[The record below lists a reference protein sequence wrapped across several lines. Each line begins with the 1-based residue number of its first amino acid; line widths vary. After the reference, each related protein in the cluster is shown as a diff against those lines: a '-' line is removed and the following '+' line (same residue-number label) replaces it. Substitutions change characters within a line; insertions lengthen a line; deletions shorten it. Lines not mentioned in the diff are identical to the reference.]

1 MAWLLI
7 LPLGA
12 LVTSIIR
19 NVVGVQTYG
28 TLTPSLLAISFLQ
41 ADWLSG
47 GLVFGLVMG
56 LGLGGRAL
64 LGRLK
69 LLMGPRLGLVLTFVV
84 LGLAGALNL
93 AGRRGYHTDP
103 AALILPLVVLTM
115 IVERFYISIEEN
127 GLGLS
132 LRLLAG
138 TLGVG
143 ALCLALLRWRWLGQL
158 AVSYPEAQLFVA
170 AALVCVG
177 RYSGYRLTELWRFRE
192 LAAPKQ
198 LGEDR

>member
-1 MAWLLI
+1 MKPEMMPVFA
-7 LPLGA
+7 
-12 LVTSIIR
+12 
-19 NVVGVQTYG
+19 
-28 TLTPSLLAISFLQ
+28 
-41 ADWLSG
+41 
-47 GLVFGLVMG
+47 VFGIG
-56 LGLGGRAL
+56 
-64 LGRLK
+64 
-69 LLMGPRLGLVLTFVV
+69 
-84 LGLAGALNL
+84 
-93 AGRRGYHTDP
+93 
-103 AALILPLVVLTM
+103 VVLTM